1 MKKKVYDE
9 NVKLLLKSVIDKF
22 DEEDRA
28 VRERQL
34 RQWKRLK
41 MIWEGFQNVYYSE
54 VAHDWRVWDY
64 QSTDGGGD
72 NQAYYDKP
80 INVFRAYL
88 ESIIAALS
96 VAVPP
101 VKCYPDD
108 ADNPLDLS
116 TAKAGDKI
124 GELVYRHNDVALVWL
139 HGLFIRCTEGL
150 VGFYNYEDCSKE
162 YGTYEDKKYESIE
175 EEQESLICPLCNAE
189 LISKSLSNR
198 ERDEFD
204 PGDDDVDIQNLLGQ
218 QDICPQ
224 CLELVD
230 PEYQKN
236 KLIITRL
243 VGVTREAKSR
253 VKIEAYGGL
262 NIKVP
267 NYARTQAD
275 TPYLIL
281 SKEINYTKAIEKY
294 PKLYSKIQSDTKI
307 SSGVSD
313 PYEQWA
319 RLNPQYFGEYP
330 NNVVTE
336 RHCWLR
342 EWAFNCLTEEESKEL
357 KRLFPFGV
365 CVALINDEVADIY
378 IEKLDDHWTLNYD
391 PMSDYLHNEPTGMQL
406 VSVQEITNDL
416 ISLVLQTIEHGIPQ
430 TFVDPAVVNLNQYKQ
445 LEVTPGALVGTKP
458 GYGKKI
464 SDGFYEVRTA
474 TLSQET
480 LPFAAKIQDLGQLA
494 SGALPSLFGGAL
506 QGTDTAS
513 EYSMS
518 RQQALQRQGNVFK
531 MYVITW
537 RNMFGKVV
545 PMFMNL
551 MKDDERFV
559 EKDDNDN
566 FLNVFIRKSELEGKI
581 GRIEIEANEA
591 LPMSWTQKKDF
602 LEKLMLSN
610 NPEILAML
618 GSPENLPVIR
628 EAIGLTDFYIPGE
641 DDRQKQYE
649 EIKLLLNS
657 EPISDVIPSV
667 EVDPDIDNHQVQFE
681 TCRIWLIS
689 DAGRLAKVENPEGY
703 ANVLLHAK
711 MHLMFLQNLMAT
723 SAGNG
728 ANQKKSNEN
737 ETKEAPITGE
747 SDVSIN

>member
-1 MKKKVYDE
+1 MRKKVYDE
-9 NVKLLLKSVIDKF
+9 NVKALLKSVIDKF
-22 DEEDRA
+22 DDEDRA

-34 RQWKRLK
+34 RRWKRLK
-41 MIWEGFQNVYYSE
+41 MIWDGFQNVYYSE

-64 QSTDGGGD
+64 NTDGAVGD
-72 NQAYYDKP
+72 NQSYYDRP

-96 VAVPP
+96 VTVPP
-101 VKCYPDD
+101 IKCYPDD
-108 ADNPLDLS
+108 ATNSLDLD
-116 TAKAGDKI
+116 TARAGDKI
-124 GELVYRHNDVALVWL
+124 GELVYRHNDVALIWL

-150 VGFYNYEDCSKE
+150 VGFYNYEDCSEE
-162 YGTYEDKKYESIE
+162 YGTYENKEYEEVETE
-175 EEQESLICPLCNAE
+175 EEVLICPLCKSEMASRA
-189 LISKSLSNR
+189 ISNN

-204 PGDDDVDIQNLLGQ
+204 PQEDDVDIQNILGQ
-218 QDICPQ
+218 ADICPS
-224 CLELVD
+224 CLEMVD

-243 VGVTREAKSR
+243 VGVTQEPKSR
-253 VKIEAYGGL
+253 VKIEAFGGL

-267 NYARTQAD
+267 NYARTQKD

-281 SKEINYTKAIEKY
+281 SREINYTKAIEKY
-294 PKLYSKIQSDTKI
+294 PKLYEKIQPDTKV
-307 SSGVSD
+307 SSGVND

-342 EWAFNCLTEEESKEL
+342 EWAFNCLTEDESKEL
-357 KRLFPFGV
+357 KRLFPFGC
-365 CVALINDEVADIY
+365 CVALVNDMVADVY
-378 IEKLDDHWTLNYD
+378 VEKLDDHWTLNYD

-430 TFVDPAVVNLNQYKQ
+430 TFVDPSVVNLNQYKQ
-445 LEVTPGALVGTKP
+445 LEVNPGALIGTKA

-531 MYVITW
+531 MYVTTW

-545 PMFMNL
+545 PMFMKI
-551 MKDDERFV
+551 MKEDERFV
-559 EKDDNDN
+559 EKDQHGN
-566 FLNVFIRKSELEGKI
+566 FLNVFIRKSELEGRI

-591 LPMSWTQKKDF
+591 LPLNWNQKKD
-602 LEKLMLSN
+602 LVEKLMLSN
-610 NPEILAML
+610 NEDILAIL
-618 GSPENLPVIR
+618 GSPENLPIIR
-628 EAIGLTDFYIPGE
+628 NALGLTDFFIPGE
-641 DDRQKQYE
+641 NDRQKQYE
-649 EIKLLLNS
+649 EIKLLINS
-657 EPISDVIPSV
+657 EPMMGQPSV
-667 EVDPDIDNHQVQFE
+667 PVDPDIDNHAIQFE
-681 TCRIWLIS
+681 ICRIWLIS
-689 DAGRLAKVENPEGY
+689 DAGRLTKMENPSGY
-703 ANVLLHAK
+703 ENVLLHAK
-711 MHLMFLQNLMAT
+711 MHLMFMQNLM
-723 SAGNG
+723 SGSQPNG
-728 ANQKKSNEN
+728 ANAEKPTELI
-737 ETKEAPITGE
+737 KEAPIMGNE
-747 SDVSIN
+747 DVTIQ